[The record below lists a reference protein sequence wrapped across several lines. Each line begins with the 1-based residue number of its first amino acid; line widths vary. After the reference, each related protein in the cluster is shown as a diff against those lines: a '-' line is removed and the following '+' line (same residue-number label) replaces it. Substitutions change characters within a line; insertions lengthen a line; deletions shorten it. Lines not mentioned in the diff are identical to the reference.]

1 HIPADVCKPLIP
13 AKQRT
18 IRSQTSANRLWYP
31 NNRQH
36 ARLPSSRF
44 ALCLLLSSF
53 LISSSIVLGAA
64 ITLQVVLAIQFLD
77 ASQAQRQAQLQ
88 REEEARQRELD
99 DARRVAEAEQNR
111 ADAERE
117 RAEAQTRAARRL
129 RRLSAVL
136 ALVVLLAIIAGVI
149 AWKQRQLAASH
160 AQAAANL
167 AQGRTLSL
175 FESQLTHAAMLAR
188 VEDYAAVKTVL

>member
-64 ITLQVVLAIQFLD
+64 ITLQVVLD
-77 ASQAQRQAQLQ
+77 PMVEYPEQRTGFAHPDLS
-88 REEEARQRELD
+88 RGSTGSG
-99 DARRVAEAEQNR
+99 R
-111 ADAERE
+111 A
-117 RAEAQTRAARRL
+117 
-129 RRLSAVL
+129 
-136 ALVVLLAIIAGVI
+136 
-149 AWKQRQLAASH
+149 
-160 AQAAANL
+160 
-167 AQGRTLSL
+167 
-175 FESQLTHAAMLAR
+175 
-188 VEDYAAVKTVL
+188 